1 MDLFSVKE
9 IVGRRENGLQSSY
22 VRLGS
27 FPVVQR
33 TE

>member
-1 MDLFSVKE
+1 MDLFRVKE
-9 IVGRRENGLQSSY
+9 ILGRRENGAQSSY
-22 VRLGS
+22 VRMGS

>member
-1 MDLFSVKE
+1 MDLFRVKE
-9 IVGRRENGLQSSY
+9 ILGRRENGVQSSY
-22 VRLGS
+22 VRMGS

>member
-9 IVGRRENGLQSSY
+9 ILGRRENGAHSAY
-22 VRLGS
+22 VRMGS

>member
-1 MDLFSVKE
+1 MDLFRVKS
-9 IVGRRENGLQSSY
+9 ILGKRDNGAQSSY
-22 VRLGS
+22 VRMGS